1 MENEQPTSHSED
13 VQQDEVQSALEMFD
27 LLPNEP
33 EQVEEPEI
41 EETVTEEEP
50 PAIVE
55 PTNVRKV
62 KFNKSEVEVKEEE
75 IDDLLQ
81 RGLALDKERERK
93 EQYESALKRAAK
105 LAGYDDVNKYLTELD
120 TIEQQAIQHKSNE
133 IDTMK
138 QQMLQEYADAG
149 FDPAQLEAFIDNHP
163 LIANAKAINEREQAA
178 LDAQKAQES
187 EQAKL
192 QGWQDLFTKY
202 PTLAESMSEDGRA
215 EWFTPELEAKVERG
229 YDPIDAYESLHRNT
243 ITAEERRIAE
253 QNVLKQQRL
262 NKRAALGSDS
272 LPADNEPAVPKE
284 LSDAFALFGFSATDA
299 KKYMKK

>member
-1 MENEQPTSHSED
+1 MNNEQIASHSED
-13 VQQDEVQSALEMFD
+13 VQEDAVQSALAMFD
-27 LLPNEP
+27 LVPNEP
-33 EQVEEPEI
+33 EIKEQDIEEPE
-41 EETVTEEEP
+41 TEEEP

-120 TIEQQAIQHKSNE
+120 TIEQQAIQHRSNE

-163 LIANAKAINEREQAA
+163 LFANAKAINEREQAA
-178 LDAQKAQES
+178 LDAQKTQEA

-215 EWFTPELEAKVERG
+215 EWFTPELEAKVKRG
-229 YDPIDAYESLHRNT
+229 YDPIDAYESVNRGK
-243 ITAEERRIAE
+243 ITAEERQIAE

-262 NKRAALGSDS
+262 NKRAAIGADS
-272 LPADNEPAVPKE
+272 LPAGDEVEVPKE
-284 LSDAFALFGFSATDA
+284 LSDAFSLFGINPKEA
-299 KKYMKK
+299 KKYIKK